1 MLNQEYIDALLL
13 RYLLG
18 ECDEGEK
25 REVER
30 WLAENSKSR
39 KQFEDFEDLQRFHTL
54 VKRSIQE
61 RAVQSD
67 YADFRK
73 RLAQWQ
79 GRRRRLRILT
89 GVAAGIALVICLGY
103 AFFFIGGQNNSHS
116 DQLAANRLLPGKAHA
131 ILHLSDG
138 RTVNL
143 NTEARHIE
151 EQNGAQLLADGNG
164 RLDYQA
170 TDKTEGK
177 KVYNRLEVPRGGE
190 FQLALDGSMQ
200 KANYVI
206 RRPLREKKGA

>member
-39 KQFEDFEDLQRFHTL
+39 KQFEDLQRFHTL

-89 GVAAGIALVICLGY
+89 GVAARHRIGY
-103 AFFFIGGQNNSHS
+103 LSRVCFLFHRRAEQQSFRPTGSKQAFTRQSS
-116 DQLAANRLLPGKAHA
+116 CYPAPV
-131 ILHLSDG
+131 G
-138 RTVNL
+138 RTDSKP
-143 NTEARHIE
+143 
-151 EQNGAQLLADGNG
+151 QYGS
-164 RLDYQA
+164 QA
-170 TDKTEGK
+170 
-177 KVYNRLEVPRGGE
+177 Y
-190 FQLALDGSMQ
+190 
-200 KANYVI
+200 
-206 RRPLREKKGA
+206 